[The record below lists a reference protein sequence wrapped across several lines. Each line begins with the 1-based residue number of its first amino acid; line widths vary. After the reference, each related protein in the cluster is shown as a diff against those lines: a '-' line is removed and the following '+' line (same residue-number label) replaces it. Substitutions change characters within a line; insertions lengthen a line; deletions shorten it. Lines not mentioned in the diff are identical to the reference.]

1 MIVQPV
7 SDTPALKIDDILVI
21 TDLHIGVEAH
31 LGKKG
36 VHLTSRTDDMFDT
49 IVKAAGTDVRRI
61 VILGDL
67 KDSVPGSTRQE
78 YREIPSFCDRLLEHF
93 DEVDI
98 IRGNHDTSIEDFVP
112 GAVHIFPASGTAIGD
127 VGLIHGH
134 VWPSADVMSKDTLVM
149 GHEHPTVLFK
159 DGVGAHMSEPC
170 WLRGEFVQGD
180 NTRYEKLPK
189 RFIVVPAFNRL
200 LGGSPINAIGS
211 QLLGPVLNSD
221 LVDLDG
227 AHVYLLDGLDLGNRR
242 DLMVD
247 DRRIRKWN
255 SRKRSNTD

>member
-242 DLMVD
+242 DLMVE